1 MIFFTDCD
9 ADKISKDRVN
19 ATWLSYPKQHNQ
31 TLQLMLLATLF
42 GQLSQTGTH
51 TGYAF

>member
-1 MIFFTDCD
+1 MILFTDCD

-19 ATWLSYPKQHNQ
+19 ATWLSYPK

>member
-1 MIFFTDCD
+1 MQHGFHIQ
-9 ADKISKDRVN
+9 
-19 ATWLSYPKQHNQ
+19 KQHNQ